1 MKNRKFG
8 IDILL
13 LIMFPVLFYAAVKIL
28 MLSNNSICLFKFITG
43 HECWG
48 CGITRAFNELFSL
61 HFQKAYEYNP
71 RIIIVAPL
79 MLFIWISTLIREIKL
94 RKST

>member
-1 MKNRKFG
+1 MNRLKSG
-8 IDILL
+8 LILIV
-13 LIMFPVLFYAAVKIL
+13 LISFLAFVAIMPVSCVFHT
-28 MLSNNSICLFKFITG
+28 ITG
-43 HECWG
+43 IYCPA